1 MENEDLS
8 FGTYGKFG
16 TSGTSHTNGTHS
28 WANLNA
34 CNFNMIK
41 HEDVKYG
48 KCSQLVFF
56 YFNG

>member
-16 TSGTSHTNGTHS
+16 TSSTSHTNGTHS

-34 CNFNMIK
+34 
-41 HEDVKYG
+41 
-48 KCSQLVFF
+48 SQLVFF
-56 YFNG
+56 ILMVRSGSIRLR